1 MANTETVCYI
11 KLKKMFPIFNFK
23 ISLFQLIFCFLWK
36 EVAQG
41 HRVLCCAPS
50 NVAVDN
56 LLDKLS
62 KNRIRVLRLGH
73 PARLNQDL
81 VKHSLDAVLSQSD
94 QTQLVITYKQDCRY
108 YFI

>member
-1 MANTETVCYI
+1 M
-11 KLKKMFPIFNFK
+11 
-23 ISLFQLIFCFLWK
+23 SLIFLQ

-62 KNRIRVLRLGH
+62 KHKIRVLRLGH
-73 PARLNQDL
+73 PARLNQSL
-81 VKHSLDAVLSQSD
+81 VNHSLDAILSYSD
-94 QTQLVITYKQDCRY
+94 QTQLVK
-108 YFI
+108 